1 MSIVVDSPPRPAR
14 LNFAGFCWYCGER
27 GCDDPRCV
35 HMHEESH
42 WGLCL
47 DCQGSQNIGSETE
60 SICRVCNGGLVE
72 YGAAETDWAAGR
84 DGFGR

>member
-1 MSIVVDSPPRPAR
+1 MSTVVHSLPRPAR

-27 GCDDPRCV
+27 GCENRGCV
-35 HMHEESH
+35 QMHAESY

-47 DCQGSQNIGSETE
+47 DCDGSQNIGSESD
-60 SICRVCNGGLVE
+60 SICRVCNGGLIE
-72 YGAAETDWAAGR
+72 YGSAVSDQ